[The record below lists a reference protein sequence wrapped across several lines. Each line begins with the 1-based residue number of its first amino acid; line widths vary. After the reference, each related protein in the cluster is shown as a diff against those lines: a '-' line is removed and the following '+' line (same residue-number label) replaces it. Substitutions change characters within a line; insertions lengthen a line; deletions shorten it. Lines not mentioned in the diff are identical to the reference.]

1 MSETQPAQPDFRH
14 KRLSPLTRRILA
26 VNMMPILVLVVGLLY
41 LDEYR
46 ATLVDQAL
54 ESLHTQGQMFAAAL
68 AEGAVFEDA
77 FESGPDDEPP
87 IDLDVARNMVRRLAA
102 PADIRARLFSHEGF
116 LLADSRTLYGPS
128 GEIEVEEL
136 QPPKPKA
143 DFARF
148 VRKAIDRFKKAF
160 DQESRLP
167 RYRES
172 HPQSVR
178 DYVEALEALDGNA
191 SEMVRLNPEGGMMLS
206 VAVPVQRFKQ
216 VVGALLLTKDSREME
231 ESLLQVR
238 LNILEMTALAL
249 TVTILLSLYLASTIA
264 RPVRRLALAAER
276 VRKGHGRRPDIPR
289 FPRRNDEISELAH
302 ALADMTEALWA
313 RMDAIESFAA
323 DVAHEIKNPLTS
335 LRSAVETVSLVS
347 DPEKKARL
355 MAIIV
360 DDVGRLDRL
369 ISDIS
374 DASRLDAELSRAEA
388 KTVPLAQLLQTLLD
402 IQQTTAKEN
411 GPRFSLSLP
420 DDDPL
425 AVSGIESR
433 LAQVMRNLIAN
444 AVSFSPQ
451 GGVIAIAARR
461 QDGMIEVSVEDEGP
475 GIPEGKNEA
484 IFDRFYSERPEG
496 EKFGTHS
503 GLGLAISRQIV
514 TAHQGTIFAQNR
526 EDGQGRRLGAR
537 FVMTLPAKTDE

>member
-1 MSETQPAQPDFRH
+1 MSDAKAPESAFSR

-46 ATLVDQAL
+46 ATLVEQAL
-54 ESLHTQGQMFAAAL
+54 ASLHTQGQMFAAAL
-68 AEGAVFEDA
+68 AEGAVYEDA
-77 FESGPDDEPP
+77 SGESDGEGPPL
-87 IDLDVARNMVRRLAA
+87 DLDIARNMVRRLAE
-102 PADIRARLFSHEGF
+102 PADLRARLFSTKSQ

-136 QPPKPKA
+136 QPPHPKTGPLA
-143 DFARF
+143 AVAAFGNRL
-148 VRKAIDRFKKAF
+148 KTAF
-160 DQESRLP
+160 DKESRLP

-172 HPQSVR
+172 HPQIAR
-178 DYVEALEALDGNA
+178 DYVEVLEALDGNT
-191 SEMVRLNPEGGMMLS
+191 SEMVRQNPEGGIYLS

-216 VVGALLLTKDSREME
+216 VVGALMLMKDSQEME

-249 TVTILLSLYLASTIA
+249 SVTILLSLYLAGTIA

-276 VRKGHGRRPDIPR
+276 VRRGHGRRPDIPR
-289 FPRRNDEISELAH
+289 FPGRKDEIAELAH

-335 LRSAVETVSLVS
+335 LRSAVETVSLIS

-355 MAIIV
+355 MAIII

-374 DASRLDAELSRAEA
+374 DASRLDAELSRAE
-388 KTVPLAQLLQTLLD
+388 TRPVPLAKLLQTLSDIHMTTMKEHEPRLALD
-402 IQQTTAKEN
+402 
-411 GPRFSLSLP
+411 LP
-420 DDDPL
+420 EDDPL
-425 AVSGIESR
+425 TVPGIESR
-433 LAQVMRNLIAN
+433 LAQVMRNLISN
-444 AVSFSPQ
+444 AVSFSPP
-451 GGVIAIAARR
+451 
-461 QDGMIEVSVEDEGP
+461 DGLIEVKAWREDGRILVSVEDEGP

-484 IFDRFYSERPEG
+484 IFDRFYSERPKS

-514 TAHQGTIFAQNR
+514 QAHQGTIAACNRQN
-526 EDGQGRRLGAR
+526 EAGRVVGAR
-537 FVMTLPAKTDE
+537 FLLNLPADL

>member
-1 MSETQPAQPDFRH
+1 MSETGPQEARPRH
-14 KRLSPLTRRILA
+14 QRLSPLTRRILA

-46 ATLVDQAL
+46 ATLVEQTLA
-54 ESLHTQGQMFAAAL
+54 SLHTQGQMFAAAL
-68 AEGAVFEDA
+68 AEGAVYEESSEDDPEGA
-77 FESGPDDEPP
+77 TP
-87 IDLDVARNMVRRLAA
+87 IDLSIARNMVRRLAE
-102 PADIRARLFSHEGF
+102 PAELRARLFSLEGA

-136 QPPKPKA
+136 APPHREKGLSSLTDKLRAWLMRPVA
-143 DFARF
+143 NEA
-148 VRKAIDRFKKAF
+148 A
-160 DQESRLP
+160 LP

-172 HPQSVR
+172 HPQKAK
-178 DYVEALEALDGNA
+178 DYVEVLSALDGDM
-191 SEMVRLNPEGGMMLS
+191 SEMIRSNAEGGVFLS
-206 VAVPVQRFKQ
+206 IAVPVQRFKQ
-216 VVGALLLTKDSREME
+216 VVGALMLMQDSREIE
-231 ESLLQVR
+231 QRLLQVR

-249 TVTILLSLYLASTIA
+249 GVTVLLSLYLAGTIA

-276 VRKGHGRRPDIPR
+276 VRRGHGRRPDIPR
-289 FPRRNDEISELAH
+289 FPGRHDEISELAH

-335 LRSAVETVSLVS
+335 LRSAVETISLVA
-347 DPEKKARL
+347 DPDQKARL

-369 ISDIS
+369 ITDIS

-388 KTVPLAQLLQTLLD
+388 QPVPLASLLQTLAD
-402 IQQTTAKEN
+402 IHGATKKPGA
-411 GPRFSLSLP
+411 PSLELALP
-420 DDDPL
+420 DDDSLSVP
-425 AVSGIESR
+425 GIESR

-444 AVSFSPQ
+444 AVSFSPM
-451 GGVIAIAARR
+451 GGTIRVRALRS
-461 QDGMIEVSVEDEGP
+461 DGLVRIDVEDEGP
-475 GIPEGKNEA
+475 GIPDGKTEA
-484 IFDRFYSERPEG
+484 IFDRFYSERPAG

-514 TAHQGTIFAQNR
+514 TAHQGSIQAENR
-526 EDGQGRRLGAR
+526 VGPDGSVLGAR
-537 FVMTLPAKTDE
+537 FTVLLPAKDD